1 MRPTRTMV
9 LLSCLALAA
18 CADSGVNVGGT
29 VMEVI
34 FPGGTT
40 GDFEIGQVTV
50 EVQCTG
56 QTNSGLPQNAQPS
69 DGANFIANLEF
80 ENLGQDG
87 QEVWASIVD
96 VLGDCTFTISAFEPD
111 GEQFC
116 SGQGS
121 TTVDPGDTDKVS
133 ITLTCDVSAGVR
145 TGTVDV
151 DATPVEVVGNFC
163 SFFNFLE
170 LIPDDFQNTPGATT
184 DIVMCASDMA
194 DENPPSIVASCGN
207 RCDGP
212 DLNRLTIT
220 CVAERIDVGG
230 SVLGPSTGTFSDPN
244 NKDGDSIPETTDG
257 VCDIDPPSP
266 AMSFTCDQANE
277 PNALLRITCCGG
289 DGDIDCDK
297 CISHD
302 MQCPP

>member
-9 LLSCLALAA
+9 LLSCLALTA
-18 CADSGVNVGGT
+18 CGDSGVNVGGT
-29 VMEVI
+29 VTEVI

-40 GDFEIGQVTV
+40 ADFEIGQVTI

-56 QTNSGLPQNAQPS
+56 QVNSGLPQNAQPA
-69 DGANFIANLEF
+69 DGTSFIASLEF
-80 ENLGQDG
+80 ENLGQNG
-87 QEVWASIVD
+87 QEVWASILD
-96 VLGDCTFTISAFEPD
+96 LRGDCVFKISASEPD

-116 SGQGS
+116 SGQAT
-121 TTVDPGDTDKVS
+121 TTVDPGDNDKVS
-133 ITLTCDVSAGVR
+133 IILNCDVSQYVT
-145 TGTVDV
+145 TGRVDL

-184 DIVMCASDMA
+184 DIVMCGSDMA
-194 DENPPSIVASCGN
+194 DENLPAIVASCGN

-220 CVAERIDVGG
+220 CRAEQIDTGG
-230 SVLGPSTGTFSDPN
+230 NVIGPSSGTFSDPN
-244 NKDGDSIPETTDG
+244 NKDGDGIPETTDG

-266 AMSFTCDQANE
+266 TMSFTCDQTNE

-289 DGDIDCDK
+289 DGDVDCDK

-302 MQCPP
+302 IQCPP